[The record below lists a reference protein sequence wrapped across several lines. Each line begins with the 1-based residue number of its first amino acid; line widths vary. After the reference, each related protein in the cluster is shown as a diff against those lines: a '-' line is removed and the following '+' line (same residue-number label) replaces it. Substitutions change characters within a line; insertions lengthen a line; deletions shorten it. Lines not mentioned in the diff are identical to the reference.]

1 MKRLLFVILIGLFV
15 FVPTVVLGTQFRS
28 GNSVQLAEDVSED
41 LYAGGN
47 DVSSTKK
54 VNGDAFLF
62 GNTVTVKG
70 EITEDL
76 ALGAAVANIEGII
89 GDDLRFG
96 AGSAR
101 LNGQVKGDVF
111 GGASVFALSP
121 DSIVSGGM
129 YLGGSQITL
138 DGVIKGDVRVA
149 ADSVVING
157 TLERD
162 AQITAK
168 KLELGPKAKVHNI
181 AYKGDRQAVV
191 DPAAQV
197 EGTITFD
204 KWRRG
209 GLNDLRPLALL
220 YNALTWILLGFVV
233 LMLLKIWAPRFTEEV
248 KIEPFPNALIGLA
261 GIIFVPI
268 AMLILT
274 LTILG
279 APVALVLGM
288 FAALAGVVGSIIG
301 IRWIGKLFMRPG
313 TKHTEE
319 LGAYALAVVVLTLV
333 GILPVIGAAATFVIF
348 LIGFGTV
355 IRYLLNSFSRKG
367 RAH

>member
-1 MKRLLFVILIGLFV
+1 MKRLLLVILIGLFI
-15 FVPTVVLGTQFRS
+15 FVPTLVLGTQFRS
-28 GNSVQLAEDVSED
+28 GNSVQLSEDVSED

-54 VNGDAFLF
+54 VDGDAFLF

-70 EITEDL
+70 EVTEDL
-76 ALGAAVANIEGII
+76 VVGAAVANIEASV

-101 LNGQVKGDVF
+101 LNGTVAGDVL
-111 GGASVFALSP
+111 GGVSVFALSSE
-121 DSIVSGGM
+121 SIVSGGM

-138 DGVIKGDVRVA
+138 DGLVKGDVRVA
-149 ADSVVING
+149 ADTVVING

-168 KLELGPKAKVHNI
+168 KLQLGPKAKVHNI

-197 EGTITFD
+197 EGSITFD

-279 APVALVLGM
+279 APVALVLAL

-301 IRWIGKLFMRPG
+301 IRWIGKLFMRPSS
-313 TKHTEE
+313 KHTEE
-319 LGAYALAVVVLTLV
+319 LGAYALAVVVLTLF
-333 GILPVIGAAATFVIF
+333 GILPVIGSAATFVIF

-355 IRYLLNSFSRKG
+355 IRYLLNGFSHKA